1 MKTVKKTVVWLVV
14 ALLALTFAG
23 CGKKE
28 ADKPTKEFASP
39 DATMSVMLAEDWQ
52 TEEIG
57 RAHV

>member
-39 DATMSVMLAEDWQ
+39 DATMSV
-52 TEEIG
+52 
-57 RAHV
+57 R